1 MTGLTRRL
9 NEIDDKASKYE
20 TIELCYDVLTAR
32 DELHPDAAKIID
44 LAAKVLELDLSEV
57 ERIRDIRLVNLKNE
71 ITSQGSMEI

>member
-1 MTGLTRRL
+1 LTGLTRRL

-44 LAAKVLELDLSEV
+44 LAARKLSE
-57 ERIRDIRLVNLKNE
+57 
-71 ITSQGSMEI
+71 